1 MSFEQGF
8 TFLLGAGLACLGWF
22 ASELYKA
29 INKLKDDLGKLEARI
44 GSDYVRYDRLKD
56 MLDPIAASINEIRH
70 ELIAKQD
77 RP

>member
-8 TFLLGAGLACLGWF
+8 MFLLGAGLSCLGWF